1 MARLRAPDGC
11 PWDRE
16 QDHQSLTPYLVEET
30 YEVVEAIES
39 GSPQDLCE
47 ELGDLLLQVVFHAQ
61 LAAEAG
67 QFDLQ
72 DVIEGISDKMERRH
86 PHVFGDERADDAQ
99 AVRAR
104 WEALKRAEGKS
115 TFGGVPRALPALLRA
130 TRVGEKAARLGFDW
144 KQAGPVLAKVREEL
158 DELEAEL
165 VRDDGDGADVRACEE
180 LGDVLFSVCNLARH
194 LGLEAEGSL
203 RAATR
208 RFESRFELVRVLAA
222 ETGLALDGA
231 TEAELDDLW
240 ERAKGALAAASDR

>member
-39 GSPQDLCE
+39 GAPGDLCE

-67 QFDLQ
+67 HFDLQ
-72 DVIEGISDKMERRH
+72 DVIDGISEKMERRH
-86 PHVFGDERADDAQ
+86 PHVFGDERADDAH
-99 AVRAR
+99 AVRTR

-115 TFGGVPRALPALLRA
+115 TFGGVPLALPALLRA

-144 KQAGPVLAKVREEL
+144 KQVEPVLAKVREEL

-165 VRDDGDGADVRACEE
+165 AAGDGAEGRVSEE

-208 RFESRFELVRVLAA
+208 RFEHRFEAVR
-222 ETGLALDGA
+222 TFA
-231 TEAELDDLW
+231 TEADVALEEASEADLDALW
-240 ERAKGALAAASDR
+240 ERAKLALAGAGER